1 MRQGACEA
9 LGYIK
14 SSEALPVFVRL
25 LSHKDRWLR
34 FKAAQALKTLRGEA
48 KPVLRDILKATAQTA
63 EPLQPINWADP
74 VQLTHGQL
82 AAALFAGP
90 LADALKGID
99 SMLLYPAI
107 RAIANNA
114 DGMARATLRGYF
126 ESRLT
131 VEDVQALAP
140 DIFAAVKTPSP
151 ADKMFSNEI
160 RMGGF
165 KALTK
170 YHFKE
175 GLEAGVD
182 FAKTQGG
189 HGSES
194 RTGEIMQ
201 AIVSYGTAARAVLP
215 QLRELIDQFNTE
227 LKNGQFPE
235 DCNKMRVDSV
245 EKAIKAIETATTQP
259 ELRSIKK

>member
-1 MRQGACEA
+1 M
-9 LGYIK
+9 
-14 SSEALPVFVRL
+14 P
-25 LSHKDRWLR
+25 
-34 FKAAQALKTLRGEA
+34 
-48 KPVLRDILKATAQTA
+48 
-63 EPLQPINWADP
+63 
-74 VQLTHGQL
+74 
-82 AAALFAGP
+82 
-90 LADALKGID
+90 LKGSD
-99 SMLLYPAI
+99 PKLLYPAI

-126 ESRLT
+126 ENNLT

-140 DIFAAVKTPSP
+140 DILAAVKTPSP

-175 GLEAGVD
+175 GIEAGVD

-194 RTGEIMQ
+194 RTGEIMKE
-201 AIVSYGTAARAVLP
+201 IVELRHGRPRGAAATQGVDRAVQRGIQERAVSP
-215 QLRELIDQFNTE
+215 R
-227 LKNGQFPE
+227 
-235 DCNKMRVDSV
+235 
-245 EKAIKAIETATTQP
+245 TATSSGST
-259 ELRSIKK
+259 RSKRRSRPSRPPPPSRSCGASHRSNRGAGRHFPNSHG